1 MPATARTVAQVEFY
15 WPGYDP
21 EKALDLFEDTPIE
34 SFTPRQGVQIDYPG
48 ATTGAVYNWMSIHN
62 LRVFSTARIGQRRRG
77 RWEGY
82 YRVTFAI
89 NTREEKT
96 R

>member
-48 ATTGAVYNWMSIHN
+48 ATTGAVYNWMSIHD

-82 YRVTFAI
+82 YRVTFAT